1 MDKLRLFLL
10 TREYMVPSFIV
21 ILLVNLGRLLARA
34 SKTFG
39 RGSGTSVPGY
49 FVERFWPAAVRYL
62 GEGYEEVIMISGT
75 NGKTTT
81 RALINAVYEAQGVDF
96 VSNVG
101 GANIYRGVVTALL
114 NNRTRTGKLRA
125 RTAVLEVEEATLPR
139 LTKYFAPT
147 TLILTNI
154 FRDQLDAYGEINQTL
169 DYFVTTLEQTSPRLI
184 LNQDDPK
191 LVNYLAAYVH
201 RAVGFGIEKSHRPI
215 YEATE
220 AIRVSPAEAYVVRDI
235 VPGPQIKASL
245 RTPEDTHA
253 IISPLPG
260 TFNLYNFAA
269 AVAATYERFG
279 AEVIETL
286 EGFTNVFGRGEV
298 IAIGD
303 TSYHLYLVKNP
314 AGFGEV
320 LKYLISLGH
329 EKLNLN
335 LLINDNIADG
345 RDVSWLWDVPFEEFF
360 EKQELKSLRTAGGRG
375 LDMLLRVEY
384 AGGVVSLE
392 DNYSIPELVTATKD
406 NRSRE
411 YILCTYTALL
421 EFRQELGKY
430 TDVKDLGA
438 AGN

>member
-1 MDKLRLFLL
+1 MYRRLLTIALVALGSTLSSISRLF
-10 TREYMVPSFIV
+10 
-21 ILLVNLGRLLARA
+21 
-34 SKTFG
+34 K

-81 RALINAVYEAQGVDF
+81 RALINTVYEAQGVDF

-125 RTAVLEVEEATLPR
+125 KTAILEVEEATLPK

-184 LNQDDPK
+184 LNQDDAK
-191 LVNYLAAYVH
+191 LVNYLTSYVSA
-201 RAVGFGIEKSHRPI
+201 AVGFGIEKNHRPT
-215 YEATE
+215 YEATD
-220 AIRVSPAEAYVVRDI
+220 AARVSPTKSYVVQDI

-245 RTPEDTHA
+245 HTPEDTYTMT
-253 IISPLPG
+253 SPLPG

-269 AVAATYERFG
+269 AVAATYEQFG
-279 AEVIETL
+279 ASAIETL
-286 EGFTNVFGRGEV
+286 EKFTNVFGRGEV
-298 IAIGD
+298 IAVGE

-320 LKYLISLGH
+320 LKYLTSLGH
-329 EKLNLN
+329 KKLNLN
-335 LLINDNIADG
+335 LLINDNTADG

-360 EKQELKSLRTAGGRG
+360 EKQELKSLRTAGSRG

-384 AGGVVSLE
+384 AGAQVKLE
-392 DNYSIPELVTATKD
+392 DNHSIPELITATKD
-406 NRSRE
+406 NQSRE
-411 YILCTYTALL
+411 YVLCTYTALL

-430 TDVKDLGA
+430 TEV
-438 AGN
+438 AGIDAVGN